1 MMANMKLWDFIKG
14 AKRQLRTKM
23 EFERLCEEMMN
34 NSSVGRGVR
43 MELDNEF
50 YGVFGMSAYEVSEQ
64 IYVEKTGVHN
74 QKHRP
79 IY

>member
-1 MMANMKLWDFIKG
+1 
-14 AKRQLRTKM
+14 
-23 EFERLCEEMMN
+23 MN